1 MARRIIVVL
10 SQAARANSTQRDF
23 ESSLVAELLMVH
35 GLEVTLIPDL
45 TRLKPGDTG
54 LLCLEGITSDMVM
67 LSWIDATQA
76 HQQLAQLEIHGR
88 PGRTAWGSLPIVAV
102 EHARTIFHIDLREL
116 PAVSDCCDEI
126 KRIRE
131 EATMKTYDLGITLN
145 DPATTP
151 PVNDVPIDSPPS
163 SEDSA
168 HGRNS
173 LTASESSSDH
183 PPTVNE
189 SDKEDEED
197 EEQLDRWMQQLDDW
211 DS

>member
-1 MARRIIVVL
+1 
-10 SQAARANSTQRDF
+10 
-23 ESSLVAELLMVH
+23 MVH
-35 GLEVTLIPDL
+35 GLEVTLVPDL
-45 TRLKPGDTG
+45 TRLKPDDTG

-88 PGRTAWGSLPIVAV
+88 PGRTAWGSLPVVAAD
-102 EHARTIFHIDLREL
+102 HARTIFHIDLREL

-131 EATMKTYDLGITLN
+131 EATVKTYDLGINLN
-145 DPATTP
+145 DPATAP
-151 PVNDVPIDSPPS
+151 PKNDVPIDSPRS
-163 SEDSA
+163 SQDA
-168 HGRNS
+168 VHGLNS
-173 LTASESSSDH
+173 PTTPEFSSDY
-183 PPTVNE
+183 PPGVND
-189 SDKEDEED
+189 SDEEDGED